1 MRCRLRIRAPLFVTV
16 LVLAGAFQ
24 TAGQEVIDRIA
35 ARVENDVILL
45 SEVRELSRYQR
56 LVDGKSESDSQIL
69 DRLVDQWIVRTEA
82 SAARFPR
89 PSSAEVDHSVDLLKQ
104 SFASTAEFEARKI
117 DCRLSD
123 PEIREMVESQ
133 LYLSS
138 YLDSRFRP
146 AVQIDPQEISKFY
159 RSRGSSRQSPRTRT
173 TDARCRPR
181 RHPGSAAAAGNHGTG
196 GAMDSRKPRP
206 TARR

>member
-1 MRCRLRIRAPLFVTV
+1 MRCRLPIRASFFITAMT
-16 LVLAGAFQ
+16 LVGAFQ
-24 TAGQEVIDRIA
+24 AVGQEVIDRIA

-69 DRLVDQWIVRTEA
+69 DRLVDQWIVRPEA

-89 PSSAEVDHSVDLLKQ
+89 PSAAEVDRSVDLLKQ
-104 SFASTAEFEARKI
+104 SFASAAEFEARKS

-123 PEIREMVESQ
+123 IEIREMVESQ

-146 AVQIDPQEISKFY
+146 AVQIDPQEITKF
-159 RSRGSSRQSPRTRT
+159 
-173 TDARCRPR
+173 
-181 RHPGSAAAAGNHGTG
+181 
-196 GAMDSRKPRP
+196 
-206 TARR
+206 